1 MIIKDDAFYPINEIA
16 EFVGWSKRKLQR
28 YASKSKLRKID
39 GRYLFTGLDV
49 KKIKDISDNVA
60 TTSTKDSKKNVQLD
74 LEIESIKAEDLQH
87 KEALNQVTEL
97 KEKIAKLEQQNSEL
111 KNQFKEEIPHQE
123 KLKKAIELIT
133 IEAMQENLQHKIFT
147 DLEYNDLIGTIS
159 SVEYKTEQIEYLRGR
174 VDKQDEMLLKLS
186 KQVSEQIASI
196 RERNYIEA
204 KEKGFDKK

>member
-1 MIIKDDAFYPINEIA
+1 MILKDDAFYPINEIV

-28 YASKSKLRKID
+28 YASKSNLRKID

-60 TTSTKDSKKNVQLD
+60 TTSTKDSEKSVQLD
-74 LEIESIKAEDLQH
+74 LEIESIKAENLQH

>member
-1 MIIKDDAFYPINEIA
+1 MILKDDAFYPINEIV

-28 YASKSKLRKID
+28 YASKSNLRKID

-49 KKIKDISDNVA
+49 KKIKDISDSVA
-60 TTSTKDSKKNVQLD
+60 TRAEIDVLQNVQLD
-74 LEIESIKAEDLQH
+74 LEYESIKAENLQH

-97 KEKIAKLEQQNSEL
+97 KEKIAKLEQQNTEL